1 MKTSLL
7 TLLQAGALLVC
18 LAGLLFSL
26 SAARRLAGWRT
37 VMERKRQ
44 PLAALAALHQEHSRH
59 LAAQDA
65 FEALERHEPVSLSNV
80 AGASLPG
87 TPPACREREAV
98 PLAGGWTLRRVE
110 VLFEDIDLVRL
121 PDFLHAAETQ
131 RPPWR
136 LAECALS
143 ALPQSEG
150 RGRATLVLE
159 AIGKG
164 AAAAKPAFRSE

>member
-1 MKTSLL
+1 MS
-7 TLLQAGALLVC
+7 
-18 LAGLLFSL
+18 
-26 SAARRLAGWRT
+26 
-37 VMERKRQ
+37 
-44 PLAALAALHQEHSRH
+44 
-59 LAAQDA
+59 
-65 FEALERHEPVSLSNV
+65 
-80 AGASLPG
+80 ASLPG